1 MRPVA
6 FPAFKAFGGVVTRA
20 IAIIVDHVEDV
31 ALCPFLRHCV
41 FIVRTVDVKV
51 VVYAHIDVVIPT
63 VEPGWEKKEGGR
75 KGLTFK
81 IIFNANLVLND
92 LCEHATS
99 RSTLSV
105 FSENLH
111 APTLSSSSI
120 NKSKWVGLSINLSL

>member
-63 VEPGWEKKEGGR
+63 VEPGWEKKKKEAE
-75 KGLTFK
+75 KG
-81 IIFNANLVLND
+81 
-92 LCEHATS
+92 
-99 RSTLSV
+99 
-105 FSENLH
+105 
-111 APTLSSSSI
+111 
-120 NKSKWVGLSINLSL
+120 

>member
-63 VEPGWEKKEGGR
+63 MELGVG
-75 KGLTFK
+75 
-81 IIFNANLVLND
+81 
-92 LCEHATS
+92 
-99 RSTLSV
+99 SV
-105 FSENLH
+105 PEDSVAVGHHFGAWLLAKYTHQQHQADEDNHFQLQHHYSKLRHVFLFS
-111 APTLSSSSI
+111 
-120 NKSKWVGLSINLSL
+120 VG